1 MWKLNKQVVF
11 LQGATS
17 NPGFLPEWA
26 SLLGGIMLCGHHL
39 EILNGLPFFFFFFW
53 IQRRHLE
60 HVPWLWWGPA
70 SFHLPAHCY
79 FPGMGSSPLC
89 WGQRSVCV
97 PGVGPFF
104 PVALWRPGPSPG
116 ILCGISR
123 SGTCCRG
130 SGQGQDGWAHLGCLP
145 TAASVSYLAGLFAHL
160 QSGTMCAQG
169 WGLQSLGSYHQ
180 QWVSGLSSEKG
191 KLPFQIPDGALHFH
205 FISGPTN
212 HELVL
217 LTIGHS

>member
-17 NPGFLPEWA
+17 NPGSLPEWA
-26 SLLGGIMLCGHHL
+26 SLLRGIMLCGHHL
-39 EILNGLPFFFFFFW
+39 DILNDLTFFFFLNSEKTFRTCTLALVRSSLFPPSCP
-53 IQRRHLE
+53 LLL
-60 HVPWLWWGPA
+60 PWDGFLPSLLGTEISLCAWEGP
-70 SFHLPAHCY
+70 F
-79 FPGMGSSPLC
+79 SPLPC
-89 WGQRSVCV
+89 EDQGLHWAYCV
-97 PGVGPFF
+97 
-104 PVALWRPGPSPG
+104 
-116 ILCGISR
+116 ICR

-130 SGQGQDGWAHLGCLP
+130 SGQGQDGWAHLCCLP

-160 QSGTMCAQG
+160 QPGTMCAQG

-191 KLPFQIPDGALHFH
+191 KLPFQIPAGALHFH